1 MSKTDNKAKKSNF
14 KSLMVGVAILNF
26 CLVFEP

>member
-14 KSLMVGVAILNF
+14 KSLMVGVAIF